1 MRKYYSDKKIKQF
14 KKYVPEY
21 MCPEC
26 GSRDLIK
33 LRSDYYECRSCNN
46 TFEAGELLFTKY
58 ENHPKYRDYSNLRC
72 V

>member
-1 MRKYYSDKKIKQF
+1 
-14 KKYVPEY
+14 